1 MYRGVRYISFK
12 VGNPS
17 DQESLDDNNNKRN
30 VDGEVEGTRGVMNVK
45 SKRKVV
51 QLMMLCRVG

>member
-1 MYRGVRYISFK
+1 MCRGVRYISFK